1 MTKFVKSVL
10 SFLFVLFLIFGYY
23 TFINQDIEI
32 KTVFSENISYDN
44 DFYNYILDFKD
55 TLNSKNF
62 NNKFSILEK
71 DKYQIKKLYVSV
83 NEMWNE
89 QIKEQLKEYNF
100 DNINNFILNYKKT
113 LQKHNM
119 LDEIP
124 NIDIYGIKINKV
136 LIYTSKENIE
146 TITNKYNIK
155 YEKK

>member
-1 MTKFVKSVL
+1 MTKFVKPIL
-10 SFLFVLFLIFGYY
+10 SFIFVLFLIFGYY
-23 TFINQDIEI
+23 TFINKGIET

-44 DFYNYILDFKD
+44 NFYNYILDFKD

-62 NNKFSILEK
+62 TNKFSILEK

-83 NEMWNE
+83 NEMWSDK
-89 QIKEQLKEYNF
+89 IKEQLKEYNF

-113 LQKHNM
+113 LQRNNM
-119 LDEIP
+119 SDEIP
-124 NIDIYGIKINKV
+124 NIDISGIKINKV